1 MARHI
6 GPTTKVA
13 RTFGEAIF
21 GYDKSFEK
29 RNYPPGQH
37 GSSKRRKTVSE
48 FGIQL
53 KEKQKAK
60 MTYGLLERQFS
71 KVYREAARKSGVTGE
86 IMLQML
92 ESRLDNVVYRLGI
105 APTRRAARQLV
116 GHKHIAVNGSICN
129 IPSAQLRAGDKISV
143 RARSTSNIAITNSV
157 QSKSMKFNWLAWE
170 ESSLT
175 GTYVNHPDRAQI
187 PENIKE
193 QLIVELYSK

>member
-37 GSSKRRKTVSE
+37 GVSKRRKTVSE
-48 FGIQL
+48 FGVQL

-71 KVYREAARKSGVTGE
+71 NVYRAAARKSGVTGE

-143 RARSTSNIAITNSV
+143 RARSTDNIAITTSV
-157 QSKSMKFNWLAWE
+157 HSKGMKFSWLTWE
-170 ESSLT
+170 DSSMS
-175 GTYVNHPDRAQI
+175 GTYLNHPERDQI